1 MESYGDTAS
10 AVTDPMRQIKYTAC
24 YVTYQVIFCTNAGDT
39 QSQTNTRKLRGG
51 GESEETIVSIKSV
64 GADYFVGQQVPPYE
78 QLLLANTVFNIQRR

>member
-1 MESYGDTAS
+1 MYERRRYAKPD
-10 AVTDPMRQIKYTAC
+10 KYKKTK
-24 YVTYQVIFCTNAGDT
+24 G
-39 QSQTNTRKLRGG
+39 GG